1 MKYELEQVIVA
12 VVKELFAV
20 DVTVELTRP
29 EAQHGDYATNV
40 ALQLSKQL
48 SKNPREIGEALAE
61 KLRGN
66 EQLAAVEVAGPGF
79 LNLRLTDQVLAES
92 LHQPQARP
100 LQGQTI
106 VTEYSDPNP
115 FKVLHA
121 GHFYTSVV
129 GDAISNILQT
139 SGAQVHRVNF
149 GGDVGLHVG
158 KTMWAIIFQ
167 ASPNAMDESAALF
180 AIKKMSSTSLDTK
193 AKWMAIRYKM
203 GTDAYDEDEQAKQQ
217 IITMN
222 KRVYQLHSENDH
234 DSPFAQIYWMCRQW
248 SYDYF
253 DAFYARIGSG
263 FERYYPESETA
274 GIGLAVV
281 KEQLAKG
288 VFKESDGAI
297 VFDGEAQ
304 GLHTRVF
311 INSEGL
317 PTYEAK
323 DVGLSMKKWEDYHF
337 DSSVIIT
344 GNDIVEYM
352 KVVLKAIEQF
362 EPNLA
367 QRTRHITHGNV
378 KLAGGVKMS
387 SRKGNFLRAV
397 DVIDEAAAANR
408 EATGQENAS
417 TVLAAIKYS
426 FLKNR
431 IGGDIIFDPKESV
444 ALEGNSGPYLQYAHA
459 RARSILAKYQ
469 APSSNDQTSSKS
481 EIPNAHAKVETVI
494 LNDSEESFVPEG
506 DLSTPLRSAQDDT
519 LQLGERLLTRK
530 LTEYPEVIQK
540 AMQELMP
547 HHICT
552 YLYELAQEFNRF
564 YEKNRVIGDDREA
577 LRLGLVETY
586 ADTLKAG
593 LELLDIHAPERM

>member
-1 MKYELEQVIVA
+1 MLMKNELERGVSA
-12 VVKELFAV
+12 AVKELFAV
-20 DVTVELTRP
+20 EVTVELTRP
-29 EAQHGDYATNV
+29 DAQHGDYATNV

-48 SKNPREIGEALAE
+48 NKNPREIGEVLAK
-61 KLRGN
+61 KLRDD
-66 EQLAAVEVAGPGF
+66 ERLAAVEVAGPGF
-79 LNLRLTDQVLAES
+79 INVRLTDQKLTDS

-158 KTMWAIIFQ
+158 KTMWAIVRELGGEHPEKLADIPE
-167 ASPNAMDESAALF
+167 AERSE
-180 AIKKMSSTSLDTK
+180 
-193 AKWMAIRYKM
+193 WMARCYVA
-203 GTDAYDEDEQAKQQ
+203 GTNAYEDDEAARGE
-217 IITMN
+217 IIALN
-222 KRVYQLHSENDH
+222 KRVYQLHSDSDH
-234 DSPFAQIYWMCRQW
+234 DSPFAQLYWTCRQW

-253 DAFYARIGSG
+253 DAFYRQIGSG
-263 FERYYPESETA
+263 FERYYPESQTA
-274 GIGLAVV
+274 GVGLAVV

-288 VFKESDGAI
+288 VFEESDGAVI
-297 VFDGEAQ
+297 FDGEKF

-311 INSEGL
+311 VNGEGL

-397 DVIDEAAAANR
+397 DVIDEAAVANR
-408 EATGQENAS
+408 EATGQENVS

-469 APSSNDQTSSKS
+469 APSTNDQTNSKS

-506 DLSTPLRSAQDDT
+506 DLSIPLRSAQDDT

-577 LRLGLVETY
+577 LRLSLVETY
-586 ADTLKAG
+586 ADTLKTG
-593 LELLDIHAPERM
+593 LELLGIHAPERM

>member
-1 MKYELEQVIVA
+1 MKHELEQTVSA
-12 VVKELFAV
+12 VVKEFFAV

-29 EAQHGDYATNV
+29 EAHHGDYATNV
-40 ALQLSKQL
+40 ALQLSKQVG
-48 SKNPREIGEALAE
+48 KNPREIGEALAE
-61 KLRGN
+61 KLRGD
-66 EQLAAVEVAGPGF
+66 ERLAVVEVAGPGF

-158 KTMWAIIFQ
+158 KTMWAIVRELGGEHPEKLADIPE
-167 ASPNAMDESAALF
+167 AERSEWMARCYVAGTNAYEDDESARGEIIAL
-180 AIKKMSSTSLDTK
+180 
-193 AKWMAIRYKM
+193 
-203 GTDAYDEDEQAKQQ
+203 
-217 IITMN
+217 N
-222 KRVYQLHSENDH
+222 KRVYQLHSDSDH
-234 DSPFAQIYWMCRQW
+234 DSPFAQVYWTCRQW

-253 DAFYARIGSG
+253 DAFYQQIGSG
-263 FERYYPESETA
+263 FERYYPESQTA
-274 GIGLAVV
+274 GVGLAVV
-281 KEQLAKG
+281 KEQLVKG
-288 VFKESDGAI
+288 VFAESDGAVI
-297 VFDGEAQ
+297 FDGEKF

-311 INSEGL
+311 VNSEGL

-408 EATGQENAS
+408 EATGQENVS

-459 RARSILAKYQ
+459 RARSILGKHQ
-469 APSSNDQTSSKS
+469 TPSTNDQTNSKS
-481 EIPNAHAKVETVI
+481 EIPKE
-494 LNDSEESFVPEG
+494 
-506 DLSTPLRSAQDDT
+506 
-519 LQLGERLLTRK
+519 LQLGERLLVRK
-530 LTEYPEVIQK
+530 LTEYPEVIKK
-540 AMQELMP
+540 ATTELMP

-586 ADTLKAG
+586 ADTLKTG
-593 LELLDIHAPERM
+593 LELLGIHAPERM